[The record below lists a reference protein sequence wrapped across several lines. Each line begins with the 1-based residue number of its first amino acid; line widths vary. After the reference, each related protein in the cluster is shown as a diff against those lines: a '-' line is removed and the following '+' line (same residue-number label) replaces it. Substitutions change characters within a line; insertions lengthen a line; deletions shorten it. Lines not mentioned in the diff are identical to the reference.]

1 MQMQELLNLTRTE
14 DPSQQET
21 VSIDL
26 IPIEVTLYEI
36 TVLGVCSI

>member
-1 MQMQELLNLTRTE
+1 MKMQQMLHLTRAE
-14 DPSQQET
+14 DPSQQQT

-26 IPIEVTLYEI
+26 IPIEVTLYKI